1 MQLYRFWLRWAR
13 QAPALVLLITL
24 LLSGLLF
31 LPSLPKLKID
41 ADVSSVLP
49 DGHPQAQAFR
59 SYLQHFGG
67 VEPGFILV
75 GDEDYSLQLE
85 PLLEALEDIP
95 GIASI
100 QSGPEL
106 EPFLPLLQAIA
117 GAPQLFLGDDGW
129 QAWSNQMAKDGFR
142 FRLNQIPRQLAGFNP
157 PEEVAL
163 LRLDPTGV
171 LRHIALPKELGAG
184 LVRLEN
190 GRYRTPDGLSQ
201 VLLFQPAQPPFD
213 SEFSISL
220 VENLQ
225 RVLASQLGERE
236 HSFFC
241 GHLYAASDAAGIRS
255 GISRTL
261 GVSLAL
267 MLLVFWA
274 AFGRFAAFFLPL
286 PAILLSLAAC
296 AATLALSG
304 TSLNILTA
312 AFGSVVIGLG
322 VDASIHIMAVV
333 DWRQPE
339 QAMEHMCSLVRPLLS
354 ACATTCV
361 AFASFSLLHLSVLR
375 SLGLLCAVGIAV
387 SQLASILLVPVFQ
400 ARLGV
405 YPRIQI
411 WGVRLLSRPLAAL
424 ARGPRSLKWAS
435 LLVALACL
443 ATLPYLKFQA
453 NLQEMRKK
461 DPRLER
467 MEASFRKE
475 FSQLPRMA
483 YWVCRAPDYPTLRGF
498 LAEDAEL
505 LERWGAPLTLDP
517 RQWLPRDFP
526 RGNAKAPPVWP
537 VPAELNPQA
546 FRWPDL
552 SLESGDVVHAPSWRS
567 AVSFCLQELDGSW
580 LWGLKIMPPV
590 ELGRLPV
597 LQHGHL
603 VEMEHLNQAI
613 SDVLRADF
621 QRLLL
626 LLIPAVVLMLLLTLR
641 RLRGTLVSL
650 YALAVA
656 VLGTL
661 AALVTSGGSVNLANL
676 VVVPLLLGIGIDDAI
691 HMAVWA
697 GRRDSFDHWT
707 ASAGAIVLTTLTT
720 ILGFG
725 SLALSDYPALTQMG
739 NLVNLGLLLSLFATL
754 VLIPLFLGGPSPQ
767 HDPATLEPPAK
778 ETQE

>member
-1 MQLYRFWLRWAR
+1 MQLYRLWLHWAR
-13 QAPALVLLITL
+13 RVPGLVLLLTL
-24 LLSGLLF
+24 VVSGLLI
-31 LPSLPKLKID
+31 LLSWPKLKID

-49 DGHPQAQAFR
+49 DGHPQALAFR
-59 SYLQHFGG
+59 SYIQHFGA

-75 GDEDYSLQLE
+75 RDDDFSLEIE
-85 PLLEALEDIP
+85 PLLEALEEMP

-100 QSGPEL
+100 QAGPEL
-106 EPFLPLLQAIA
+106 EPFLPLFHAIA
-117 GAPQLFLGDDGW
+117 EAPQLFLSEEGW
-129 QAWSNQMAKDGFR
+129 QAWSSQLSGDELR
-142 FRLNQIPRQLAGFNP
+142 LRLNKIPQQLAGFNP
-157 PEEVAL
+157 PEELDL

-171 LRHIALPKELGAG
+171 LRHISLPVELGSG
-184 LVRLEN
+184 LLRVED

-213 SEFSISL
+213 SEFSLRL

-225 RVLASQLGERE
+225 HILAAQLGERP

-261 GVSLAL
+261 CISLLL

-274 AFGRFAAFFLPL
+274 SFGRFAAFFLPL
-286 PAILLSLAAC
+286 PAVLLGLASC

-339 QAMEHMCSLVRPLLS
+339 EAMDRMCSLVRPLLS

-361 AFASFSLLHLSVLR
+361 AFASLLLLHLSVLR

-400 ARLGV
+400 ARFGV

-411 WGVRLLSRPLAAL
+411 WGVRWLRRPLAAL
-424 ARGPRSLKWAS
+424 ARGPRSLKWGS
-435 LLVALACL
+435 LFLVLACL
-443 ATLPYLKFQA
+443 SALPHVKFQA

-461 DPRLER
+461 DQRLER
-467 MEASFRKE
+467 MEASFRQE
-475 FSQLPRMA
+475 FSHLPRLA
-483 YWVCRAPDYPTLRGF
+483 YWVCDAPDYNSLRRF
-498 LAEDAEL
+498 LAEDAEVL
-505 LERWGAPLTLDP
+505 GSMGVPLTLDP
-517 RQWLPRDFP
+517 RQWLPQDSARD
-526 RGNAKAPPVWP
+526 RVKAPAAWP
-537 VPAELNPQA
+537 VPEQLNPQA
-546 FRWPDL
+546 FLWPDL
-552 SLESGDVVHAPSWRS
+552 SLRSGDVVHTEAWRA

-580 LWGLKIMPPV
+580 LWGLKIMPGP
-590 ELGRLPV
+590 ELGPLPV
-597 LQHGHL
+597 LPNGRL

-613 SDVLRADF
+613 ADVLRADF
-621 QRLLL
+621 KRLLL
-626 LLIPAVVLMLLLTLR
+626 VLVPAVVLMLLLTLR
-641 RLRGTLVSL
+641 RMRATLVSL
-650 YALAVA
+650 YSLAAA
-656 VLGTL
+656 VLATL
-661 AALVTSGGSVNLANL
+661 ALLVAIGGSINLANL

-697 GRRDSFDHWT
+697 GHRQCLHHWT

-725 SLALSDYPALTQMG
+725 SLATSDYPALTHMG
-739 NLVNLGLLLSLFATL
+739 ILVNLGLLLSLLATL
-754 VLIPLFLGGPSPQ
+754 VLLPLFLGRLD
-767 HDPATLEPPAK
+767 HDPSSAAAEPAK
-778 ETQE
+778 ATRGE